1 MSIAALRVEMNCF
14 ALLDDCTATSGKPSS
29 RLYTG
34 LVGECR
40 CEDPWRLEGVW
51 TEVEW
56 EMRAG
61 RHIERIGNPTTL
73 RLQVGAETR
82 G

>member
-1 MSIAALRVEMNCF
+1 MSCF
-14 ALLDDCTATSGKPSS
+14 ALLDDCAATAGHPTS

-40 CEDPWRLEGVW
+40 CEDPRCLEAVW
-51 TEVEW
+51 TQVER

-61 RHIERIGNPTTL
+61 RHIERIGNPSNPEAP
-73 RLQVGAETR
+73 GR